1 MVVSKCFCISKSLP
15 VALPLAQRPSAPRL
29 PHPLLHSPFSPLP
42 RVLMAN
48 LVRKVNLVILV
59 LKEMLVLLAPL
70 VLLDPLA
77 PL

>member
-1 MVVSKCFCISKSLP
+1 M
-15 VALPLAQRPSAPRL
+15 ALPLAQRPSALRL
-29 PHPLLHSPFSPLP
+29 PPPLLHSPFSLLP

-59 LKEMLVLLAPL
+59 LKVMLVLLALL
-70 VLLDPLA
+70 VLLDPPA

>member
-1 MVVSKCFCISKSLP
+1 MTPS
-15 VALPLAQRPSAPRL
+15 LAQRPSAPRL
-29 PHPLLHSPFSPLP
+29 PHPLLHSPLSLLP

-59 LKEMLVLLAPL
+59 LKVTLVLLALL
-70 VLLDPLA
+70 VLLDPPD